1 MPTEHYESNVLVF
14 SYALVGGVIFK
25 WIETDASIQQKEQ
38 ERIQHERC
46 VYQVKAFL
54 IWHKY

>member
-1 MPTEHYESNVLVF
+1 MSNKHYESNVLVF

-46 VYQVKAFL
+46 VNQVKAFL
-54 IWHKY
+54 I